1 MENLSGLKRTMYC
14 GEFRPEHIGREATVF
29 GWVQRMRNLG
39 GLIFIDLRD
48 RTGIVQCTFDEA
60 DDKALF
66 DKAFTVRGEF
76 VLAVRGVVRSRG
88 EGAINDRIP
97 TGGVEILAREMRI
110 LNRAETPPFEIV
122 EDSDV
127 NDVLR
132 LKYRYLDLRRPDMQ
146 RTIALRHRITKI
158 TRDYFDGEGFYE
170 IETPML
176 TKSTP
181 EGARDYLV
189 PSRVHAGK
197 FYALPQ
203 SPQQYKQLLMLA
215 GFDRYMQITRCF
227 RDEDLR
233 ADRQPEFTQVDL
245 EMSFVDVDDVLAVN
259 EGYIARL
266 FREVLGREIQLP
278 LRRMPY
284 QEAMERFGSDKP
296 DLRFGYELVDIS
308 EIVGGCDFKVFSGAV
323 QAGGSVRLIRID
335 GGADK
340 FTRKELDGLAEFV
353 KTYQAKGLAWLKYV
367 GGECTSSFAKFLTPE
382 QVQAILDQA
391 GAQDGD
397 LLLVVADGKDSV
409 VFASLGAL
417 RCEVAKR
424 LGVIDPDAF
433 ELLWVTEFP
442 LLEYDEDEGRY
453 VAKHHPFTSPMDEDL
468 ELLDTHPEQV
478 RAKAYD
484 MVINGSEAGGGSI
497 RIYSAE
503 LQERMFEALGF
514 TKEQARA
521 QFGHLMEAFSY
532 GAPPHGGLA
541 YGLDRLVML
550 LGGRDSIRDVIAFPK
565 VQNASE
571 LMMASP
577 DVVDDSQLKEL
588 HIKLDLEDEKPA
600 VKA

>member
-1 MENLSGLKRTMYC
+1 MENLQGLKRTDYC
-14 GEFRPEHIGREATVF
+14 GMFRPEHIGQEVTVF

-60 DDKALF
+60 DDKEMF
-66 DKAFTVRGEF
+66 DRAFTVRSEF

-88 EGAINDRIP
+88 EGAINDKIP
-97 TGGVEILAREMRI
+97 TGGVEILAHELRI
-110 LNRAETPPFEIV
+110 LNSAATTPFEIV

-146 RTIALRHRITKI
+146 RTIALRHRVTKV
-158 TRDYFDGEGFYE
+158 TRDYFDEQGFYE

-189 PSRVHAGK
+189 PSRVHPGK

-203 SPQQYKQLLMLA
+203 SPQQYKQLLMLS

-245 EMSFVDVDDVLAVN
+245 EMSFVDVDDVLAIN

-266 FREVLGREIQLP
+266 FREVLGREIELP

-284 QEAMERFGSDKP
+284 KEAMERFGSDKP
-296 DLRFGYELVDIS
+296 DLRFGYELRDLSDAVKNC
-308 EIVGGCDFKVFSGAV
+308 GFQVFAGAV
-323 QAGGSVRLIRID
+323 AAGGSVRGIKID
-335 GGADK
+335 GGASR
-340 FTRKELDGLAEFV
+340 FTRKEIDSLGEFV
-353 KTYQAKGLAWLKYV
+353 KTYRAKGLAWLKLN
-367 GGECTSSFAKFLTPE
+367 GAETTSSFAKFMTEEELE
-382 QVQAILDQA
+382 AIKSAMQ
-391 GAQDGD
+391 AQDGD
-397 LLLVVADGKDSV
+397 LICIVADAKDDV
-409 VFASLGAL
+409 VFAALGAL
-417 RCEVAKR
+417 RCECAKR
-424 LGVIDPDAF
+424 LDVIDKDKY

-442 LLEYDEDEGRY
+442 LLEYDEEENRY
-453 VAKHHPFTSPMDEDL
+453 VAKHHPFTSPMDEDVQYL
-468 ELLDTHPEQV
+468 ESDPGRV

-497 RIYSAE
+497 RIYSSE
-503 LQERMFEALGF
+503 LQERMFQALGF
-514 TKEQARA
+514 TKEAAHA
-521 QFGHLMEAFSY
+521 QFGHLIEAFSY

-541 YGLDRLVML
+541 FGLDRLVML

-577 DVVDDSQLKEL
+577 DVVDESQLRDL
-588 HIKLDLEDEKPA
+588 HIKTDLPE
-600 VKA
+600 